1 MAGDKYLELNSVNGN
16 IQEEFSVQVS
26 AGAGDA
32 GNIVALDATGRLD
45 TTMMPV
51 GLGADIAN
59 LVTSENLSAGDYVN
73 VYDNAA
79 TPTARKADATTVG
92 KEADGFVLEAVTSP
106 AAVNVYFEGT
116 NDQVTGQTVG
126 ATVFL
131 QTTAGGGDATVPSAS
146 GNVVQRLGR
155 AISATAVSFEAAA
168 PITLA

>member
-1 MAGDKYLELNSVNGN
+1 MAGNKYLDLNANGS
-16 IQEEFSVQVS
+16 IQEVISTDAS

-32 GNIVALDATGRLD
+32 GEIVALDSTGRID
-45 TTMMPV
+45 QSMMPV

-59 LVTSENLSAGDYVN
+59 LVTSESLSAGDYVN
-73 VYDNAA
+73 VYDDTG

-131 QTTAGGGDATVPSAS
+131 QTTAGGGAATVPSAS

-155 AISATAVSFEAAA
+155 ALSATAVSFEAAA